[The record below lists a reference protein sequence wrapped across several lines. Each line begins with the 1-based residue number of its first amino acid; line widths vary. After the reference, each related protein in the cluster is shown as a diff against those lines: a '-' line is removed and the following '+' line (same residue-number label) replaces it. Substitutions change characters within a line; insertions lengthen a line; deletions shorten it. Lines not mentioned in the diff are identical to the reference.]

1 MYKILLADDVKLTL
15 ASEKAYL
22 EGRNL
27 KVFATTSP
35 AEARELAGVVQPDL
49 VVLDYEM
56 PGMDGAEVCRQIKQ
70 SAQTAHIPVLI
81 LSMRDDEQTIRRC
94 TQAGAAGFVRKA
106 DGREALL
113 ESVAKTLGVPRR
125 RHVRVPCQFTA
136 GIVDDGRGFSG
147 QVENI
152 SQSGVFL
159 ITSHRFTEGMALRL
173 RLRLPGVDGE
183 IAMLGEIVRSEE
195 LTGGSHG
202 YGLQFL
208 EIADDVSREGLKSFL
223 SNSL

>member
-1 MYKILLADDVKLTL
+1 
-15 ASEKAYL
+15 
-22 EGRNL
+22 
-27 KVFATTSP
+27 VFATTSP

-56 PGMDGAEVCRQIKQ
+56 PEMDGAEVCRQLKQ

-94 TQAGAAGFVRKA
+94 VQAGAAGFVRKA
-106 DGREALL
+106 DGREALM

-125 RHVRVPCQFTA
+125 RHVRVDCHFTV
-136 GIVDDGRGFSG
+136 GIVDDGRTFSG

-152 SQSGVFL
+152 SQSGMFL
-159 ITSHRFTEGMALRL
+159 TTSNRFTEGMALRL
-173 RLRLPGVDGE
+173 RVRLPSVDQE
-183 IAMLGEIVRSEE
+183 ISMLGEIVRSEE
-195 LTGGSHG
+195 LTGGSYG

-208 EIADDVSREGLKSFL
+208 EIADDSSREGLKTFL

>member
-15 ASEKAYL
+15 ASEKASL

-56 PGMDGAEVCRQIKQ
+56 PEMDGAEVCRQIKE

-81 LSMRDDEQTIRRC
+81 LSMRDDEQTVQRC
-94 TQAGAAGFVRKA
+94 IQAGAAAFIRKA

-113 ESVAKTLGVPRR
+113 EGVAKTLGVPRR
-125 RHVRVPCQFTA
+125 RHVRLPCTFTV
-136 GIVDDGRGFSG
+136 GIVDDGRVFHG

-152 SQSGVFL
+152 SESGMFL
-159 ITSHRFTEGMALRL
+159 MCEHRFTQGMALRL
-173 RLRLPGVDGE
+173 TVSLPGVE
-183 IAMLGEIVRSEE
+183 QEVRLLGEIVRSEE
-195 LTGGSHG
+195 LTGGHHG

-208 EIADDVSREGLKSFL
+208 EISDDSSREGLRQFL
-223 SNSL
+223 DNSI